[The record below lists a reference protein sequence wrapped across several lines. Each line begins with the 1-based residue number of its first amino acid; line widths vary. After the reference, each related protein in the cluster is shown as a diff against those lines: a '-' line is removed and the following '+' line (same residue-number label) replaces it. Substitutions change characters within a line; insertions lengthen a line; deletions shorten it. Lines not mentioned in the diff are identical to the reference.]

1 MEEKRECEGVR
12 EREDE
17 EGGGGARK
25 RERGWAG
32 HVPVP

>member
-1 MEEKRECEGVR
+1 MKES